1 MTPTPAGL
9 SSAHMSGAPLWG
21 HSWNKR
27 KEEEP
32 GSRHP
37 LFIFIPSLHDLL
49 EGRGVWGGKSPGP
62 AVGRPGCHSALLQ
75 LVCCGSEPLSSAW
88 PQSPRV

>member
-1 MTPTPAGL
+1 MTPAAAGL
-9 SSAHMSGAPLWG
+9 SGAHISGAPLWG

-27 KEEEP
+27 KEGEP

-49 EGRGVWGGKSPGP
+49 EGRGV
-62 AVGRPGCHSALLQ
+62 
-75 LVCCGSEPLSSAW
+75 
-88 PQSPRV
+88 